1 MHYTQPLIA
10 LSHAKHYKAHTEEI
24 LYAPSYDVYRE
35 IMTLP
40 EETLDI
46 QTPENVAFDYQVA
59 GIGSRFLAS
68 LVDTLIVGVL
78 QFVVLLV
85 LVAVLNAL
93 DGSMFADQLS
103 AWLVA
108 VLGLIG
114 AVFYW
119 GYYIFFEMLWN
130 GQSPGKRW
138 VGLRV
143 IRADGTPITLSESL
157 IRNLARLV
165 DFLPAAYGIGI
176 VTMFI
181 DKQSRRLGDLA
192 AGTLVVQD
200 HASVSIEDLSVKRT
214 VHLQPWTNVSVEG
227 FPVERLTN
235 NDLSL
240 IEDFLQRRDQLTH
253 RDQLAIQ
260 ILNTLHQRLGLP
272 LPALSRH
279 EAEDTLAA
287 ILQAAQNRD
296 ND

>member
-1 MHYTQPLIA
+1 
-10 LSHAKHYKAHTEEI
+10 
-24 LYAPSYDVYRE
+24 
-35 IMTLP
+35 MTLP

-46 QTPENVAFDYQVA
+46 QTPENVAFDYQIA

-68 LVDTLIVGVL
+68 LLDTTIVVFLQVVILIVVTLIIQSV
-78 QFVVLLV
+78 
-85 LVAVLNAL
+85 
-93 DGSMFADQLS
+93 DGSVFSDLIS
-103 AWLVA
+103 ASVSA
-108 VLGLIG
+108 VFGLIA

-119 GYYIFFEMLWN
+119 GYYVFFEMLWN

-143 IRADGTPITLSESL
+143 IRGDGMPITLSESL

-200 HASVSIEDLSVKRT
+200 HASLSIQDLSAKRAVNLGT
-214 VHLQPWTNVSVEG
+214 QGLSKSVVDG

-235 NDLSL
+235 NDLSM
-240 IEDFLQRRDQLTH
+240 
-253 RDQLAIQ
+253 
-260 ILNTLHQRLGLP
+260 
-272 LPALSRH
+272 
-279 EAEDTLAA
+279 
-287 ILQAAQNRD
+287 
-296 ND
+296 

>member
-1 MHYTQPLIA
+1 M
-10 LSHAKHYKAHTEEI
+10 S
-24 LYAPSYDVYRE
+24 
-35 IMTLP
+35 LP

-46 QTPENVAFDYQVA
+46 QTPENVAFGYQVA

-68 LVDTLIVGVL
+68 LVDTIIVGLLQVVILFVL
-78 QFVVLLV
+78 IL
-85 LVAVLNAL
+85 VLNAM
-93 DGSMFADQLS
+93 DGNAFAEQFS
-103 AWLVA
+103 AWLIA
-108 VLGLIG
+108 ILGLIG
-114 AVFYW
+114 AIFYW

-143 IRADGTPITLSESL
+143 IRTDGTPITLSESL
-157 IRNLARLV
+157 IRNLVRLI
-165 DFLPAAYGIGI
+165 DFLPAAYGVGI

-200 HASVSIEDLSVKRT
+200 HASLNIQDLSVKRT
-214 VHLQPWTNVSVEG
+214 VHLRPWANVSLDG

-235 NDLSL
+235 NDLNL

-272 LPALSRH
+272 LPTVNRY

-287 ILQAAQNRD
+287 ILQAAQTRD
-296 ND
+296 KE

>member
-1 MHYTQPLIA
+1 
-10 LSHAKHYKAHTEEI
+10 
-24 LYAPSYDVYRE
+24 
-35 IMTLP
+35 MTLP

-46 QTPENVAFDYQVA
+46 QTPENVAFGYQVA

-68 LVDTLIVGVL
+68 LVDTLIVGLL

-93 DGSMFADQLS
+93 DGSAFADRLS
-103 AWLVA
+103 SWLVA
-108 VLGLIG
+108 VLGLIA

-119 GYYIFFEMLWN
+119 GYYVFFEVLWN

-143 IRADGTPITLSESL
+143 IRADGTPVTLSESL

-200 HASVSIEDLSVKRT
+200 HASISIQDLSVKRT
-214 VHLQPWTNVSVEG
+214 VHLRPWANVSVEG

-235 NDLSL
+235 NDLNL

-272 LPALSRH
+272 LPTLSRH
-279 EAEDTLAA
+279 EAEDKLAA

>member
-1 MHYTQPLIA
+1 
-10 LSHAKHYKAHTEEI
+10 
-24 LYAPSYDVYRE
+24 
-35 IMTLP
+35 MTLP

-46 QTPENVAFDYQVA
+46 QTPENVVFGYQIA

-68 LVDTLIVGVL
+68 LLDTMI
-78 QFVVLLV
+78 VVLLQV
-85 LVAVLNAL
+85 AMLIVLTLIIRSVDGSVFSDQISAWVYAIFGLVAA
-93 DGSMFADQLS
+93 
-103 AWLVA
+103 
-108 VLGLIG
+108 I
-114 AVFYW
+114 FYW

-143 IRADGTPITLSESL
+143 IRGDGTPITLSESL

-200 HASVSIEDLSVKRT
+200 RAPITMQDLAVKRT
-214 VHLQPWTNVSVEG
+214 VHLRPWANVSLDG
-227 FPVERLTN
+227 FPIERLTN

-240 IEDFLQRRDQLTH
+240 VEDFLLRRDQLTH
-253 RDQLAIQ
+253 RESLAIQ

-272 LPALSRH
+272 LPTLSKL
-279 EAEDTLAA
+279 EAEDRLAA
-287 ILQAAQNRD
+287 ILHAAQNRD
-296 ND
+296 RE

>member
-1 MHYTQPLIA
+1 
-10 LSHAKHYKAHTEEI
+10 
-24 LYAPSYDVYRE
+24 
-35 IMTLP
+35 MTLP

-46 QTPENVAFDYQVA
+46 QTPENVAFGYQVA

-68 LVDTLIVGVL
+68 LLDTTIVVFLQVVILIVL
-78 QFVVLLV
+78 
-85 LVAVLNAL
+85 AVILRSV
-93 DGSMFADQLS
+93 DGSTFADQIS
-103 AWLVA
+103 AWVYAIFGLVA
-108 VLGLIG
+108 AI
-114 AVFYW
+114 FYW

-200 HASVSIEDLSVKRT
+200 RAPITMQDLAVKRT
-214 VHLQPWTNVSVEG
+214 VHLRPWANISVEG

-240 IEDFLQRRDQLTH
+240 IEDFLMRRDQLTH
-253 RDQLAIQ
+253 RESLAVQ
-260 ILNTLHQRLGLP
+260 ILNTLYQRLGLP
-272 LPALSRH
+272 LPTLSKL
-279 EAEDTLAA
+279 EAEDRLAA
-287 ILQAAQNRD
+287 ILHAAQNRGRE
-296 ND
+296 

>member
-1 MHYTQPLIA
+1 M
-10 LSHAKHYKAHTEEI
+10 S
-24 LYAPSYDVYRE
+24 
-35 IMTLP
+35 LP

-46 QTPENVAFDYQVA
+46 QTPENVAFGYQVA

-68 LVDTLIVGVL
+68 LVDTLIV
-78 QFVVLLV
+78 VLLQIV
-85 LVAVLNAL
+85 ILIVVTLIVRFL
-93 DGSMFADQLS
+93 DASAFSNQIS
-103 AWLVA
+103 AWVYA
-108 VLGLIG
+108 AFGLL
-114 AVFYW
+114 AALFYW

-157 IRNLARLV
+157 IRNLGRLV

-192 AGTLVVQD
+192 AGTLVVLDRPPIAIQ
-200 HASVSIEDLSVKRT
+200 DLSVKRT
-214 VHLQPWTNVSVEG
+214 VHLRPWANISLEG

-235 NDLSL
+235 DELNL
-240 IEDFLQRRDQLTH
+240 IEDFLIRRDQLTH
-253 RDQLAIQ
+253 RESLAIQ
-260 ILNTLHQRLGLP
+260 ILNTLYQRLGLP
-272 LPALSRH
+272 APTLGRF

-296 ND
+296 QE